1 MDGINLEIDSLF
13 SLNNSNYFYNIPATE
28 RVINSPLFYAMGGL
42 LFGWYG
48 CQAFTAAG
56 VTDGLC
62 AWGSTERNYGSLYV
76 FSAGIFNQKSHYGL
90 EIYNANG
97 DIVFSDKMLPA
108 CIEAA
113 NPPIGRAFASNKD
126 YAIVY
131 FYIQDKYTNV
141 RWNGD
146 TSFEGGH
153 ITADVKRTQP
163 IINAG
168 RLRMLVQHGAVYDES
183 KSFNTWEYEDTTDW
197 NSTYCW
203 VLDVTNYP
211 IRWLKN

>member
-1 MDGINLEIDSLF
+1 MGGINLEIDSLF
-13 SLNNSNYFYNIPATE
+13 SLNNSNYFYDIPATE
-28 RVINSPLFYAMGGL
+28 RVINSPIWGMGYL
-42 LFGWYG
+42 IFGWYG

-56 VTDGLC
+56 VTNGLC

-76 FSAGIFNQKSHYGL
+76 FSTDIFTQKSHYGL

-97 DIVFSDKMLPA
+97 KIVFSDKMLPA
-108 CIEAA
+108 CIEAI

-131 FYIQDKYTNV
+131 FYIQDQTTNV
-141 RWNGD
+141 RWHED
-146 TSFEGGH
+146 EFDGGH
-153 ITADVKRTQP
+153 LTGKIKRAQP
-163 IINAG
+163 VINAG
-168 RLRMLVQHGAVYDES
+168 RLRMLIQHGDVYDES
-183 KSFNTWEYEDTTDW
+183 ISFNTWEYEDTTDW
-197 NSTYCW
+197 DSTYCW

>member
-28 RVINSPLFYAMGGL
+28 QVINSPFYATGNL

-48 CQAFTAAG
+48 CSAFSAAG
-56 VTDGLC
+56 VTDGLY

-76 FSAGIFNQKSHYGL
+76 FSTGIRAQKSHYGL

-108 CIEAA
+108 CIEAV
-113 NPPIGRAFASNKD
+113 NPPIGRTFASNKD

-141 RWNGD
+141 RWNGNA
-146 TSFEGGH
+146 SFEGG
-153 ITADVKRTQP
+153 T
-163 IINAG
+163 
-168 RLRMLVQHGAVYDES
+168 
-183 KSFNTWEYEDTTDW
+183 
-197 NSTYCW
+197 
-203 VLDVTNYP
+203 
-211 IRWLKN
+211 

>member
-28 RVINSPLFYAMGGL
+28 RVINSPLVYAMGGL

-56 VTDGLC
+56 VADGLC
-62 AWGSTERNYGSLYV
+62 ARGSTERNYGSLYI
-76 FSAGIFNQKSHYGL
+76 FSADIFAQKSHYGL

-108 CIEAA
+108 CIEAV
-113 NPPIGRAFASNKD
+113 NPPIGRAFASDKD

-131 FYIQDKYTNV
+131 FYIQDQTTNI
-141 RWNGD
+141 RWHEDEFDGRHL
-146 TSFEGGH
+146 TGK
-153 ITADVKRTQP
+153 IKRTQP
-163 IINAG
+163 VINAG
-168 RLRMLVQHGAVYDES
+168 RLRMLVQHGDVYDES
-183 KSFNTWEYEDTTDW
+183 ISFNTWEYEDTTDW
-197 NSTYCW
+197 DSTYCW

>member
-13 SLNNSNYFYNIPATE
+13 SLNNNNYFYDIPATE
-28 RVINSPLFYAMGGL
+28 RAINSPLFYAMGGL
-42 LFGWYG
+42 LFGSYG
-48 CQAFTAAG
+48 YSAFNAAG

-62 AWGSTERNYGSLYV
+62 AWGCTERNYGSLYI
-76 FSAGIFNQKSHYGL
+76 FSAGIIAQKSHRGL

-108 CIEAA
+108 CIEAV
-113 NPPIGRAFASNKD
+113 NPPIGRTFASNKD

-131 FYIQDKYTNV
+131 FNIQDQTTNII
-141 RWNGD
+141 WHED
-146 TSFEGGH
+146 EFSGGH
-153 ITADVKRTQP
+153 LTGHIKRAQP

-168 RLRMLVQHGAVYDES
+168 RLRMLVQHGYVYDES
-183 KSFNTWEYEDTTDW
+183 ISFDTYEYEDTTDW
-197 NSTYCW
+197 DSTYCW

>member
-1 MDGINLEIDSLF
+1 MDDINLEIDSLF
-13 SLNNSNYFYNIPATE
+13 SLNNSNYFYDIPATE
-28 RVINSPLFYAMGGL
+28 RAINSPIWGMGYLIFGL
-42 LFGWYG
+42 YG

-76 FSAGIFNQKSHYGL
+76 FSANISTQKSHYGL

-108 CIEAA
+108 CIEAV
-113 NPPIGRAFASNKD
+113 NPPIGRPFASNKD

-131 FYIQDKYTNV
+131 FYIQDQTTNV
-141 RWNGD
+141 RWHED
-146 TSFEGGH
+146 EFDGGH
-153 ITADVKRTQP
+153 LTGKIKRAQP
-163 IINAG
+163 VINAG
-168 RLRMLVQHGAVYDES
+168 RLRMLVQHGDVYDES
-183 KSFNTWEYEDTTDW
+183 ISFNTWEYEDTTDW
-197 NSTYCW
+197 DSTYCW

>member
-28 RVINSPLFYAMGGL
+28 RVINDHLFYAMGGL
-42 LFGWYG
+42 LFGMYG
-48 CQAFTAAG
+48 YQAFTAAG

-76 FSAGIFNQKSHYGL
+76 FSAGISAQKSHYGL

-108 CIEAA
+108 CIEAV
-113 NPPIGRAFASNKD
+113 NPPIGRTFASNKD
-126 YAIVY
+126 YAMVY
-131 FYIQDKYTNV
+131 FNAQDQTNNI
-141 RWNGD
+141 RWHED
-146 TSFEGGH
+146 EFSGGH
-153 ITADVKRTQP
+153 LTGHIKRTQP

-168 RLRMLVQHGAVYDES
+168 RLRMLVQHGDVYDES
-183 KSFNTWEYEDTTDW
+183 ISFNTWEYEDTTDW
-197 NSTYCW
+197 ESTYCW

>member
-1 MDGINLEIDSLF
+1 MDGINLEIASLF

-28 RVINSPLFYAMGGL
+28 RVINDPLFYAMGGL
-42 LFGWYG
+42 LFGMYG
-48 CQAFTAAG
+48 YQAFTAAG

-76 FSAGIFNQKSHYGL
+76 FSAGISAQKSHYGL

-108 CIEAA
+108 CIEAV
-113 NPPIGRAFASNKD
+113 NPPIGRTFASNKD
-126 YAIVY
+126 YAMVY
-131 FYIQDKYTNV
+131 FNVQDQTTNI
-141 RWNGD
+141 RWHED
-146 TSFEGGH
+146 EFSGGH
-153 ITADVKRTQP
+153 LTGHIKRTQP

-168 RLRMLVQHGAVYDES
+168 RLRMLVQHGDVYDES
-183 KSFNTWEYEDTTDW
+183 ISFNTWEYEDTTDW
-197 NSTYCW
+197 ESTYCW

-211 IRWLKN
+211 IRWLKW

>member
-28 RVINSPLFYAMGGL
+28 RVINDHLFYAMGGL

-48 CQAFTAAG
+48 SQAFTAAG

-76 FSAGIFNQKSHYGL
+76 FSAGISAQKSHYGL

-108 CIEAA
+108 CIEAV
-113 NPPIGRAFASNKD
+113 NPPIGRTFASNKD
-126 YAIVY
+126 YAMVY
-131 FYIQDKYTNV
+131 FNVQDQTTNI
-141 RWNGD
+141 RWHED
-146 TSFEGGH
+146 EFSGGH
-153 ITADVKRTQP
+153 LTGHIKRTQP

-168 RLRMLVQHGAVYDES
+168 RLRMLVQHGDVYDES
-183 KSFNTWEYEDTTDW
+183 ISFNTWEYEDTTDW
-197 NSTYCW
+197 ESTYCW

-211 IRWLKN
+211 IRWLKW